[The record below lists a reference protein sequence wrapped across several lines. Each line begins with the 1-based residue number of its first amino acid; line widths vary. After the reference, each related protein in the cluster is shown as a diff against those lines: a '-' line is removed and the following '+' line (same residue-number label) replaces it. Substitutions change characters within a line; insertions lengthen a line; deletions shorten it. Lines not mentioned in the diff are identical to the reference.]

1 MIKLTML
8 SGLYFAFITVVLQ
21 KLLIRERDYFPD
33 VVCDYRAP
41 DSCDPNNPPLP
52 CCQRPEVTASGVMV
66 VSSLLLMAACNDP
79 CHFAAVDFVFTVQQK
94 PLVIRNKAEILKY
107 SYDFA

>member
-52 CCQRPEVTASGVMV
+52 CCQCPEGYCQWCHGCELSTFDGS
-66 VSSLLLMAACNDP
+66 NDP

-94 PLVIRNKAEILKY
+94 PLVI
-107 SYDFA
+107 

>member
-1 MIKLTML
+1 MISLVVHNMSRSACICLFRIVMIKLTML

-66 VSSLLLMAACNDP
+66 VSSLLLMAAM
-79 CHFAAVDFVFTVQQK
+79 T
-94 PLVIRNKAEILKY
+94 LVTLLL
-107 SYDFA
+107 

>member
-1 MIKLTML
+1 ML

-33 VVCDYRAP
+33 VVYDYRAP

-52 CCQRPEVTASGVMV
+52 CCQCPEVTASGVMV
-66 VSSLLLMAACNDP
+66 VSSLLLMAAM
-79 CHFAAVDFVFTVQQK
+79 T
-94 PLVIRNKAEILKY
+94 LVTLLL
-107 SYDFA
+107 